1 MKYETIMDAVN
12 AWVGEMNAIPTGM
25 VQKLVEYEPEAW
37 HNVTVPSKND
47 RVYVLFDGD
56 NPHGPGEII
65 DIEDD
70 TYTIELD
77 SGETVVVEPC
87 EFEMEDELA
96 LPMWGTM
103 WQFGDSADD
112 YWLTELGGLR
122 LMSECGFSIWE
133 SDEFGYFFGIDGAGY
148 SFKDEHW
155 IPLYKARGLH
165 WHKEEDD
172 EE

>member
-1 MKYETIMDAVN
+1 MKYETIRDAVN

-37 HNVTVPSKND
+37 HTVTVPSQND
-47 RVYVLFDGD
+47 RVYVTFDGD
-56 NPHGPGEII
+56 NPYGPGEII

-77 SGETVVVEPC
+77 SGETVVVESG
-87 EFEMEDELA
+87 EFEMENDSD

-103 WQFGDSADD
+103 WQFGDSADE

-122 LMSECGFSIWE
+122 AMSECGFTIVE
-133 SDEFGYFFGIDGAGY
+133 SSEFGYFFGIDGAGY
-148 SFKDEHW
+148 SFYEEHW

-165 WHKEEDD
+165 WHKEADD
-172 EE
+172 ED